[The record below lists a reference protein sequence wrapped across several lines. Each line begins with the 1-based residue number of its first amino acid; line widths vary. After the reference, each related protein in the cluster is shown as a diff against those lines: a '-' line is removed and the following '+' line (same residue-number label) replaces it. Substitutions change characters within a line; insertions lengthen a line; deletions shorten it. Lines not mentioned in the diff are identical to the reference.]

1 MKKEIKVRFY
11 LDRPEHRELWDWLN
25 AERDRDGKS
34 INDIVLDALTEYRN
48 PRRKLAEEV
57 ADFVEERIRKLLSSG
72 AVLAVPAAQDGTEEL
87 DEEINLDY
95 FD

>member
-11 LDRPEHRELWDWLN
+11 LDRPEHQELWDWLN

-34 INDIVLDALTEYRN
+34 LNDIVLEALTEYRN
-48 PRRKLAEEV
+48 PQRKLAEEV

-72 AVLAVPAAQDGTEEL
+72 AGLAVPAIQGEIEEL